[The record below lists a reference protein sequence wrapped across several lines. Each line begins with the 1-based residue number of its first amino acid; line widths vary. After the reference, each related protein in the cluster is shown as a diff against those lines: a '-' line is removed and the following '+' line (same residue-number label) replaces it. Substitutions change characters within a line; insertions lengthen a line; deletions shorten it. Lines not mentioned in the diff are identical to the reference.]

1 MLDILFY
8 VALLLGSFPILL
20 LINRVS
26 LNSTL
31 KYPIAPFL
39 WLIIV
44 SNLYEFV
51 GTTLLKLPSAYW
63 FRLYMLLEFFAL
75 GYFYYYL
82 IEKKHGYFFLIFLT
96 TYLVLFSI
104 LIFNWDIATSLKTN
118 SYLAIIEI
126 ITVYFFSILWLKN
139 IFTNMDKNNFVQKSD
154 FFFVSGILLY
164 LSGTIFLSLLGD
176 SILKNKALH
185 LDDFWILNIIFN
197 IILSIFLIVGVWK
210 IQQK

>member
-1 MLDILFY
+1 MFDILFY
-8 VALLLGSFPILL
+8 VALLFGSFPILL

-26 LNSTL
+26 FNSTL

-39 WLIIV
+39 CLIIV

-75 GYFYYYL
+75 GYFYYHL
-82 IEKKHGYFFLIFLT
+82 IEKKYGYFFLIFLT

-104 LIFNWDIATSLKTN
+104 LIFNWDITTSLKTN
-118 SYLAIIEI
+118 SYLAIFEI
-126 ITVYFFSILWLKN
+126 VAVYFFSILWLKN
-139 IFTNMDKNNFVQKSD
+139 VFKNMNSNNFVQTSD
-154 FFFVSGILLY
+154 FYFVSGIVLY
-164 LSGTIFLSLLGD
+164 LSGIIFLSLLGD
-176 SILKNKALH
+176 YILKNKALN

-197 IILSIFLIVGVWK
+197 IILSIFLILGVWK
-210 IQQK
+210 IPQK